1 VKELEDRIS
10 VPSTEANCRE
20 IERLTEERNAAK
32 ANAED
37 YSQIIGRQDLLDR
50 KATIEKSISDV
61 KGSVSEDRA
70 EISKEI
76 AAIEPKLAEAKEKY
90 GRFERRIS
98 GEKRIQELKAEE
110 KKLAQEFEELEKM
123 LFLIETFI
131 KRKVSMLND
140 KINSKFE
147 IVRFRLFNQLVN
159 GGIEECCVFTVNGVP
174 YDGGLNAAAR
184 TQGGLD
190 IIRTLQKHYGI
201 APAVFIDNRE
211 SCTEIPVMDCQI
223 VNLIVSPQDKVLRVE
238 TAINNKTVA
247 KKAA

>member
-1 VKELEDRIS
+1 
-10 VPSTEANCRE
+10 
-20 IERLTEERNAAK
+20 
-32 ANAED
+32 
-37 YSQIIGRQDLLDR
+37 
-50 KATIEKSISDV
+50 
-61 KGSVSEDRA
+61 
-70 EISKEI
+70 
-76 AAIEPKLAEAKEKY
+76 
-90 GRFERRIS
+90 
-98 GEKRIQELKAEE
+98 
-110 KKLAQEFEELEKM
+110 M